1 MPDSSGMATGVAGG
15 SPQGGTLGVVL
26 VSFAELWER
35 VSFYSLSTIMAL
47 YAVAT
52 INDGGL
58 GWSTVEADKL
68 TGDYALLAFGLPVLL
83 GIVGDRLTGHY
94 RAVVLGGVVIVA
106 GHGTLFM
113 AQSEAWFWAGLILV
127 ACGTGLLKPAMP
139 CLVSSF
145 YPEQQLQRDRVFK
158 WYYCMIN
165 IGGAVGPL
173 VAGWIMIT
181 LGFRWAF
188 LWAGLGMVV
197 ALGLL
202 IGART
207 LVPEIERGKPQRGG
221 PEQDEEGDPMTG
233 TRLRRNITVLLVLFG
248 IFLLWSMSYGVF
260 AGTADTELIA
270 KDFVDR
276 RIGEWFG
283 KERIVPTA
291 WFSSIEPALI
301 VLATPFI
308 TLGISMLAKRGRFP
322 GMPSQI
328 VFGAMLSTASLIG
341 LAYAVKAIPEGA
353 SSAPVIGLGVFASLY
368 AVMSIGEIFISPVYM
383 SLITRLAPRRL
394 QGTFQ
399 GLCLLAMGLLGFAGS
414 RIGAAAEMH
423 HGANRFS
430 DYLVT
435 GFVVMGCIV
444 LFIPFVPWM
453 QRTIRRW
460 NPGHYPGGEA

>member
-1 MPDSSGMATGVAGG
+1 MSDSSGMATGVAGG
-15 SPQGGTLGVVL
+15 SSRRSAHGIML

-35 VSFYSLSTIMAL
+35 ASFYSLSAMMAL

-52 INDGGL
+52 VDNGGL
-58 GWSTVEADKL
+58 GWSTIEAVKL
-68 TGDYALLAFGLPVLL
+68 TGNYALLVFGLPIFL

-94 RAVVLGGVVIVA
+94 RAVVLGGMIIVA

-113 AQSEAWFWAGLILV
+113 AHNETWFWVGLILV

-139 CLVSSF
+139 CLVGSF
-145 YPEQQLQRDRVFK
+145 YPEQQLQRDRAFK
-158 WYYCMIN
+158 WYYSMIN
-165 IGGAVGPL
+165 IGSALGQL
-173 VAGWIMIT
+173 VTAGIMVT
-181 LGFRWAF
+181 MGFKWAF

-221 PEQDEEGDPMTG
+221 PEQDEEGDLITG
-233 TRLRRNITVLLVLFG
+233 TRLRLNITVLLVLFG
-248 IFLLWSMSYGVF
+248 LFLLWAMAYGVF

-276 RIGEWFG
+276 RIGDWT
-283 KERIVPTA
+283 VPTICLGA
-291 WFSSIEPALI
+291 IEPALI
-301 VLATPFI
+301 VLATPLI
-308 TLGISMLAKRGRFP
+308 TLGISRLAKCGRFP
-322 GMPSQI
+322 GMPSQML
-328 VFGAMLSTASLIG
+328 FGAVLSTVALIG
-341 LAYAVKAIPEGA
+341 LAFVVKTIPAGA
-353 SSAPVIGLGVFASLY
+353 SSAPVIGLGVFATLY

-383 SLITRLAPRRL
+383 ALITRLAPRRL

-399 GLCLLAMGLLGFAGS
+399 GLCLLAMGLLGFISS
-414 RIGAAAEMH
+414 RIGAAAEMD
-423 HGANRFS
+423 GGVNRFS

-435 GFVVMGCIV
+435 GLVVMGCIV
-444 LFIPFVPWM
+444 VFIPLVPWM

>member
-1 MPDSSGMATGVAGG
+1 M
-15 SPQGGTLGVVL
+15 
-26 VSFAELWER
+26 
-35 VSFYSLSTIMAL
+35 
-47 YAVAT
+47 
-52 INDGGL
+52 
-58 GWSTVEADKL
+58 
-68 TGDYALLAFGLPVLL
+68 
-83 GIVGDRLTGHY
+83 GDRLTGHY

-145 YPEQQLQRDRVFK
+145 YPEQQLKRDRVFK

-328 VFGAMLSTASLIG
+328 VFGAILSTASLIG

-383 SLITRLAPRRL
+383 SLITRLAPAAIARHIPRPL
-394 QGTFQ
+394 
-399 GLCLLAMGLLGFAGS
+399 FA
-414 RIGAAAEMH
+414 RDGAAGVCRQSHWCCGRNAPWSESIQRLPCDRVCG
-423 HGANRFS
+423 HGVHCAVHPVCAMDAADDS
-430 DYLVT
+430 TVESGPLS
-435 GFVVMGCIV
+435 
-444 LFIPFVPWM
+444 
-453 QRTIRRW
+453 RR
-460 NPGHYPGGEA
+460 